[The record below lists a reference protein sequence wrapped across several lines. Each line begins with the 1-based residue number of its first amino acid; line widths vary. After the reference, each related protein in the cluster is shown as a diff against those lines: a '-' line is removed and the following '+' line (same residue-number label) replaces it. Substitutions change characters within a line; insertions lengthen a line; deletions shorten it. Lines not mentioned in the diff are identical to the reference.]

1 MYDIKFV
8 FSLPNS
14 LIKLKY
20 NFSFSPD
27 EIALVHVAE
36 KLGMQLISRDH
47 SKIKI
52 KNVVNQ
58 EETYQILENFPFTSE
73 NKKMGIIVKQEET
86 DRITFFLKGAD
97 LVMKET
103 VPEVQRGFLLDEC
116 ENLASNGLRTL
127 VLTQKILNNEEY
139 EKWEKK

>member
-1 MYDIKFV
+1 
-8 FSLPNS
+8 
-14 LIKLKY
+14 
-20 NFSFSPD
+20 
-27 EIALVHVAE
+27 
-36 KLGMQLISRDH
+36 MQLIYRDH

-86 DRITFFLKGAD
+86 GRITFFLKGAD

-127 VLTQKILNNEEY
+127 VLTQKILNDEEY